1 MRITGGNFGV
11 GGKAKVDAEK
21 GLVLSGVVSK
31 DFAAAEIARVTASEK
46 NVRQFSPMWFL
57 IAGAFCTVTG
67 WIFFGLIGAALG
79 LILAVATSFGS
90 TTTLH
95 AVVDLKDGS
104 CVELQGWHYEIQKLV
119 KLANTAS

>member
-46 NVRQFSPMWFL
+46 NVRQFSPM
-57 IAGAFCTVTG
+57 
-67 WIFFGLIGAALG
+67 
-79 LILAVATSFGS
+79 
-90 TTTLH
+90 
-95 AVVDLKDGS
+95 
-104 CVELQGWHYEIQKLV
+104 
-119 KLANTAS
+119 